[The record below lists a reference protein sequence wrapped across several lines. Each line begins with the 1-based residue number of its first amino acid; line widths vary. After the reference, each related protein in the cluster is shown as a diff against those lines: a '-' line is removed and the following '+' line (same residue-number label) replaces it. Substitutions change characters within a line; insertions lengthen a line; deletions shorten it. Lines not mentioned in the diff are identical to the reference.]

1 MTRSAP
7 IPDTVTLHVP
17 FRIVKRG
24 GRKEMLVPA
33 GKTVPRQPPATV
45 IKALA
50 RAFRWKQLLDTGE
63 FSTVSELAR
72 KEGISTTYL
81 ARILRLTLL
90 APDIVEGAL
99 AGWHETEFLRAA
111 LQADFPSD
119 WEAQR
124 AMSSAFGSA
133 R

>member
-1 MTRSAP
+1 MTRAAP
-7 IPDTVTLHVP
+7 IPDTLTLHVP

-33 GKTVPRQPPATV
+33 GQNAAPQPSATV

-63 FSTVSELAR
+63 FSTVSELAH

-90 APDIVEGAL
+90 APEIVEGVL
-99 AGWHETEFLRAA
+99 DGQHKTELLKAA
-111 LQADFPSD
+111 VQADFPSE

-124 AMSSAFGSA
+124 ALSLTCDSAS
-133 R
+133 

>member
-1 MTRSAP
+1 MTRGTP
-7 IPDTVTLHVP
+7 IPETVTIHVP

-33 GKTVPRQPPATV
+33 GQTVPRQASATV

-63 FSTVSELAR
+63 FSTVSELAQ

-81 ARILRLTLL
+81 ARILRLTLV
-90 APDIVEGAL
+90 APDIVEGVL
-99 AGWHETEFLRAA
+99 EGRYETEIVKAA

-124 AMSSAFGSA
+124 AMSLAFGSA

>member
-1 MTRSAP
+1 MTRGVP
-7 IPDTVTLHVP
+7 IPETVTLHVP
-17 FRIVKRG
+17 VRIVKRG

-33 GKTVPRQPPATV
+33 GQNAPRHASATV

-63 FSTVSELAR
+63 FSTVSELAH

-90 APDIVEGAL
+90 APEIVEGVL
-99 AGWHETEFLRAA
+99 DGRHKTELLKAA
-111 LQADFPSD
+111 VQADFPSE

-124 AMSSAFGSA
+124 ALSLTFDSAS
-133 R
+133 